1 MKVNSWIG
9 CLWTTPILTQKR
21 SSRGQTIG
29 KAQMRQGVFWEI
41 RSNTIENVIKHQSV
55 RYRDL
60 FVPIRRRRRKR
71 NRKTAKMQ
79 KTNANKPWEINSG
92 RHVLVLSARY
102 FIYAVLCNSQK
113 SLMRWVIIS
122 IFQWRSLLCKGGWI
136 RIFPLL
142 ANFKSFPN
150 SMSGRGGHTR
160 GVRLVATWGDEEDPE
175 HLEGSGVPRGKETRP
190 RLGHGEPTDQEHPQW
205 TVRKSEHFYSFV
217 CWHICSFTHST
228 ATCIGYYVPDTVLRV
243 L

>member
-1 MKVNSWIG
+1 MS
-9 CLWTTPILTQKR
+9 L
-21 SSRGQTIG
+21 
-29 KAQMRQGVFWEI
+29 
-41 RSNTIENVIKHQSV
+41 NTNQSV

-60 FVPIRRRRRKR
+60 FLPIRRRRRKR

-122 IFQWRSLLCKGGWI
+122 VFQWRSLLCKGGSI

-160 GVRLVATWGDEEDPE
+160 GLRLVATWGDEEDPE

-190 RLGHGEPTDQEHPQW
+190 WKTNRPGAPTVDSKEEWAFLFIHLLIHLFIYPLNSHLHRLLWARHCSKGFITISSLNTQNSILQHMLILPP
-205 TVRKSEHFYSFV
+205 FYR
-217 CWHICSFTHST
+217 WGNWNK
-228 ATCIGYYVPDTVLRV
+228 AK
-243 L
+243 